1 MTVRSDTVVV
11 ANLVVLNTVNIP
23 DVVALPFASTVKLE
37 FAVHP
42 DPFQYSV

>member
-1 MTVRSDTVVV
+1 MTVRSEIVVV
-11 ANLVVLNTVNIP
+11 DRLVVFNTVNIP
-23 DVVALPFASTVKLE
+23 DVVALPLASTVKLE